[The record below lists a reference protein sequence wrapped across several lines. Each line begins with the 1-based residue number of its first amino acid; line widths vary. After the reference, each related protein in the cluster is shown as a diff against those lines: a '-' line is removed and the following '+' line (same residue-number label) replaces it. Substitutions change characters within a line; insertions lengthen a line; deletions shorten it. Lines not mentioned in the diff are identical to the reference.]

1 MAYWMPLIVLFSLS
15 LGLAVLERLP
25 KKPSW
30 GRRLLIPPFY
40 CLSLPVATLIA
51 GAEFL
56 VWVGCLLGNGAESG
70 VSRGTLLLAKLFML
84 IMAIWLFPQ
93 DAIVLAIFGYVFL
106 AAMTFSGYMM
116 IRALVDEQNDWRCP
130 ESRSKNCVEAL
141 LLSCAF
147 IFVWSGVRYVI
158 VS

>member
-1 MAYWMPLIVLFSLS
+1 
-15 LGLAVLERLP
+15 
-25 KKPSW
+25 
-30 GRRLLIPPFY
+30 
-40 CLSLPVATLIA
+40 
-51 GAEFL
+51 
-56 VWVGCLLGNGAESG
+56 
-70 VSRGTLLLAKLFML
+70 ML